1 MPPSRLT
8 ASKRGFSSRCLIK
21 LNVYLGMA
29 VRSAATSTCAAG
41 ADGAGRPVMTKVVLQ
56 VIPLSAGA
64 HQGMSGNFV
73 IAEFA
78 DRQPA
83 LYQDTALR
91 GQIIEDADGIEVI
104 GMLWDIAS
112 RPR

>member
-1 MPPSRLT
+1 
-8 ASKRGFSSRCLIK
+8 
-21 LNVYLGMA
+21 
-29 VRSAATSTCAAG
+29 
-41 ADGAGRPVMTKVVLQ
+41 
-56 VIPLSAGA
+56 
-64 HQGMSGNFV
+64 MSGNFV

-91 GQIIEDADGIEVI
+91 GQIIEDADDIEVI